1 MLGYTCVGTN
11 DLPKALDYYETLLA
25 DHNPNMVMEDPGRMR
40 IYSNGQGGMLMVTKP
55 ADGNPATVGNG
66 CMIAI
71 PGGSREG
78 VDALYKK
85 AMDLG
90 SADEG
95 GPGERMPGFYGA
107 YFRDLDGNKICAF
120 HMG

>member
-11 DLPKALDYYETLLA
+11 DLPKALSYYEALMA
-25 DHNPNMVMEDPGRMR
+25 DLGPKMVMEDEGRMR
-40 IYSNGQGGMLMVTKP
+40 VYSNGQGGMLMVTKP
-55 ADGNPATVGNG
+55 ADGQPATVGNG
-66 CMIAI
+66 CMIAL
-71 PGGSREG
+71 PAGSREG

-85 AMDLG
+85 AMELG